1 MFKSLEIF
9 KVSHAMASHAATR
22 QAVVAEN
29 MANSDTPNYRAR
41 DITPFKE
48 IYRAEEGGTAMRT
61 TREGHMGGA
70 LDARDATAFEDAFEV
85 SPNGN
90 SVSLE
95 EEMLKSVEVKRQH
108 DRALAVYKHSLGIL
122 RTTLG
127 R

>member
-1 MFKSLEIF
+1 MFKTLEIF
-9 KVSHAMASHAATR
+9 KVSHAMATHAATR

-29 MANSDTPNYRAR
+29 MANADTPDYRAR

-48 IYRAEEGGTAMRT
+48 IYRADEGNTAMRT
-61 TREGHMGGA
+61 TREGHLGGA
-70 LDARDATAFEDAFEV
+70 LQVRDAAAQEAAFEV

-108 DRALAVYKHSLGIL
+108 DRALAIYKHSLGVI

>member
-1 MFKSLEIF
+1 MFNSLEIF
-9 KVSHAMASHAATR
+9 KVSQAMASHAATR
-22 QAVVAEN
+22 QSVVAEN
-29 MANSDTPNYRAR
+29 MANSDTPDYRAR

-48 IYRAEEGGTAMRT
+48 IYRAEEGGTAMRV

-70 LDARDATAFEDAFEV
+70 LEAQSASAFENAFEV

-108 DRALAVYKHSLGIL
+108 DRALAIYKHSLGVI

>member
-9 KVSHAMASHAATR
+9 KVSHEMASHAATR

-29 MANSDTPNYRAR
+29 MANADTPGYEAR

-48 IYRAEEGGTAMRT
+48 IYRSEGSGTAMRA
-61 TREGHMGGA
+61 TREGHMGGSFETS
-70 LDARDATAFEDAFEV
+70 ATSYNSEV
-85 SPNGN
+85 SIAPNGN

-95 EEMLKSVEVKRQH
+95 EEMMKSVEVKRQH
-108 DRALAVYKHSLGIL
+108 DRALAIYKHSLDVI
-122 RTTLG
+122 RTTIG

>member
-1 MFKSLEIF
+1 
-9 KVSHAMASHAATR
+9 MASHAASR

-29 MANSDTPNYRAR
+29 MANADTPNYRAR

-48 IYRAEEGGTAMRT
+48 IYRSEAGNTAMRV
-61 TREGHMGGA
+61 TREGHLGGA
-70 LDARDATAFEDAFEV
+70 LEARDASAFESAYEV

-90 SVSLE
+90 SVTLE

-108 DRALAVYKHSLGIL
+108 DRALAVYKHSLGVI
-122 RTTLG
+122 RTSLG

>member
-1 MFKSLEIF
+1 
-9 KVSHAMASHAATR
+9 MATHAATR

-29 MANSDTPNYRAR
+29 MANADTPDYRAR

-48 IYRAEEGGTAMRT
+48 IYRADEGNTAMRT
-61 TREGHMGGA
+61 TREGHLGGA
-70 LDARDATAFEDAFEV
+70 LQARDAAAHEAAFEV

-108 DRALAVYKHSLGIL
+108 DRALAIYKHSLGVI